1 MKPVTAPGA
10 AVRTPLRGPADA
22 TWNERAGRLFEEF
35 ERPAKAMVRRA
46 FRGAFGPHELD
57 DIYAGAW
64 VGTLRAL
71 ADRHAELA
79 DDEVRSYVLTAVANQ
94 ASKELR
100 RRRRKPTA
108 PIEAVGPVPDRSG
121 TPEERAESSERSLVA
136 RDVLAS
142 LPPRRRAVMLL
153 RYGWGLD
160 PAQICRL
167 ISGLSPR
174 AYRKEI
180 TRGVD
185 QVATRMRAAETGEW
199 CDERENLLKRFVAGV
214 TEEDETRQARA
225 HLSHCR
231 RCSAFVARL
240 SGHLHDLGGGVAAV
254 GAIDGIDGR
263 LALGDRLLELGDR
276 AAGVVARN
284 GVGSGEPGGTLV
296 GAGGVRGAGAAGAG
310 VLAKFAGLG
319 AAGKALVACV
329 GGGVAVSACIAAGVT
344 PFGTGSSERPSAD
357 RAPVVKKR
365 DERPRAKPLEVEVLP
380 TQVGN
385 EAPPP
390 AQPTT
395 AGEGAPEVATEA
407 APNSPEA
414 RAPAEPTVAPTAPP
428 EQQEFSVEAAA
439 VAPPAQAPATPA
451 PAPSSGGGGLEQ
463 SEASAA
469 NTEFGP

>member
-1 MKPVTAPGA
+1 MKPVTAPDA

-46 FRGAFGPHELD
+46 FRGAFGPDELD

-79 DDEVRSYVLTAVANQ
+79 DDEMRSYVLTAVANQ

-108 PIEAVGPVPDRSG
+108 PIEVVGPVPDHSG

-185 QVATRMRAAETGEW
+185 QVATRMRAVETGEW

-231 RCSAFVARL
+231 RCSGLRRPTQRPPARSRWR
-240 SGHLHDLGGGVAAV
+240 SGGDRSDRRNRRPPRPRRPAARARRSGGGRR
-254 GAIDGIDGR
+254 GAKRGR
-263 LALGDRLLELGDR
+263 LAASRAGRWSER
-276 AAGVVARN
+276 AACVAPAPRVP
-284 GVGSGEPGGTLV
+284 GCWRSSRGS
-296 GAGGVRGAGAAGAG
+296 ARRARS
-310 VLAKFAGLG
+310 
-319 AAGKALVACV
+319 LVACV

-357 RAPVVKKR
+357 RAPVAKKR

-395 AGEGAPEVATEA
+395 AGEGGPEVATEA

-414 RAPAEPTVAPTAPP
+414 GRRRADGGPDGTAR
-428 EQQEFSVEAAA
+428 AAG
-439 VAPPAQAPATPA
+439 VL
-451 PAPSSGGGGLEQ
+451 G
-463 SEASAA
+463 
-469 NTEFGP
+469 